1 MDAVVTI
8 ITTIETGYFVFF
20 STNIL
25 FTNVWPD
32 FYYFIIILVSRP
44 SCLLGIVRCTM
55 CMFFFILLM
64 MMVNFIWKNLPDIF
78 VNFQ

>member
-32 FYYFIIILVSRP
+32 FYYFIIIIDRVANFMANTQHSAEKKTNKQH
-44 SCLLGIVRCTM
+44 V
-55 CMFFFILLM
+55 FFAFIRFSSLH
-64 MMVNFIWKNLPDIF
+64 
-78 VNFQ
+78 

>member
-55 CMFFFILLM
+55 CMFFFY
-64 MMVNFIWKNLPDIF
+64 F
-78 VNFQ
+78 VDDDGQFYLEKLT